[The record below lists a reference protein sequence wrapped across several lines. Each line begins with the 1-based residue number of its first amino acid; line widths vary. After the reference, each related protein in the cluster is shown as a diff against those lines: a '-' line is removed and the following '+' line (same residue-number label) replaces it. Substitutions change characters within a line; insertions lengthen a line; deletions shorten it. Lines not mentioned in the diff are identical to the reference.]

1 MKIQMKTENLKEIF
15 QACKTFVS
23 KDMTRPA
30 LTVIRLQCKGDVCT
44 ATALDGYK
52 MMEVTVPSDGSD
64 EGTMLI
70 PIVRVPKVPI
80 VVIEETENEIVFDFI
95 TETLT
100 VLKFKGEFINTDG
113 FLEVEKFNFEIGLD
127 PKLLR
132 DAMEGFKGE
141 ETVKFSFTS
150 EIGKCIVTA
159 GNKKAL
165 VMPVRLKG

>member
-1 MKIQMKTENLKEIF
+1 MKIQMKTENLKEIY

-23 KDMTRPA
+23 KDVTRLAP
-30 LTVIRLQCKGDVCT
+30 TVIRLQCKGDVCT

-52 MMEVTVPSDGSD
+52 MMEVTVPSGGD

-70 PIVRVPKVPI
+70 PIVRVPKASV

-95 TETLT
+95 TEKQI
-100 VLKFKGEFINTDG
+100 VKKIEGEFMKTDHYWEG
-113 FLEVEKFNFEIGLD
+113 DKFEFEIGFD
-127 PKLLR
+127 PKLLH

-141 ETVKFSFTS
+141 TAVKFSFTS

-165 VMPVRLKG
+165 VLPVKLKG